1 MCFLYFCKGGNG
13 GIDVSVG
20 GDGGDG
26 KGWQGPRE
34 ISAVIDNGDQKRI
47 PRLSQ
52 NNITFSSII
61 TTNFITVLHI
71 DYRRFCAGQKYSQR
85 RKMCRMQVRE
95 VKCALHQI
103 YQIRNLGWSPCIIF
117 ILLNHLCTVKV
128 KQHYLTFLIN
138 FFCKSAVCMSRQGL
152 CHSIRIVIRIL
163 LSDISTVFGK
173 LEPRYIQR
181 RQ

>member
-13 GIDVSVG
+13 GIDVSVGGDG

-61 TTNFITVLHI
+61 TANFITVLPI
-71 DYRRFCAGQKYSQR
+71 DFVQVKNVYRGGKCVE
-85 RKMCRMQVRE
+85 CR
-95 VKCALHQI
+95 
-103 YQIRNLGWSPCIIF
+103 
-117 ILLNHLCTVKV
+117 
-128 KQHYLTFLIN
+128 
-138 FFCKSAVCMSRQGL
+138 
-152 CHSIRIVIRIL
+152 
-163 LSDISTVFGK
+163 
-173 LEPRYIQR
+173 
-181 RQ
+181 